1 MGGGCHSPV
10 RSNTTVCGGSSTPS
24 AMRWWSLAPS
34 VSSAPA
40 SPSPAK
46 PLAPFPSQRSGL
58 DVLRFSVL
66 AAFGLLTGS
75 YVL

>member
-1 MGGGCHSPV
+1 MDARVAAGGASP
-10 RSNTTVCGGSSTPS
+10 SS
-24 AMRWWSLAPS
+24 AGA
-34 VSSAPA
+34 SSAPA